1 MDFKDIGNLISN
13 DQILKLNES
22 IRQSSAL
29 QIPKIDYGINT
40 AALDSINKANS
51 ERLQREREDN
61 ENLKRIATAT
71 EDINAKFDYVSKDL
85 DYILNSLGANFQ
97 RLEQL
102 GRVEKET
109 LDQILLAL
117 QYKNNEDSKSKIK
130 SLLADK
136 GTDFILNVIIS
147 LIQLKMTNP

>member
-1 MDFKDIGNLISN
+1 MDPKDIG
-13 DQILKLNES
+13 KLFSSEQLAKIGES
-22 IRQSSAL
+22 FKQSSI
-29 QIPKIDYGINT
+29 QMPKIDYGINT
-40 AALDSINKANS
+40 AAFDSIHKANS
-51 ERLQREREDN
+51 ERLQRELEDN
-61 ENLKRIATAT
+61 ENLKRIAAAT

-85 DYILNSLGANFQ
+85 DYILSSLGANFQ

-102 GRVEKET
+102 GRSEKET

-136 GTDFILNVIIS
+136 GTDFILNVIIA
-147 LIQLKMTNP
+147 LIQLKMTGM